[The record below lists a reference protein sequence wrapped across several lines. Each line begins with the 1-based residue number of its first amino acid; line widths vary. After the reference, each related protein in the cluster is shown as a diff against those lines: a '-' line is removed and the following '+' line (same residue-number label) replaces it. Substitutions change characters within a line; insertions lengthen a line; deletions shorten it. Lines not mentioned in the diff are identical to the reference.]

1 MADTRNQLM
10 VHAADRRP
18 PPLPPTTTEL
28 HHGDV
33 SATYHCDHPAF
44 IVMVN
49 MANAQLCA
57 DWLCPAKPHR
67 KKSDGYTKYSMAQY
81 RIA

>member
-1 MADTRNQLM
+1 MMTDTRNQLTA
-10 VHAADRRP
+10 HAADRRP
-18 PPLPPTTTEL
+18 PTTEL
-28 HHGDV
+28 LHGDV

-67 KKSDGYTKYSMAQY
+67 KKSDGYTKYSMEQY